1 MADSRLKRNRLV
13 VESVTQEG
21 HRFRPSDWIERIST
35 TLATFGPDGRLRYS
49 DAVQPRMINGA
60 KCLVI
65 KQSLQQDNP
74 EAYCYILSFVE
85 ANDLRS
91 YEE

>member
-1 MADSRLKRNRLV
+1 MAGSSLKRNRLV

-21 HRFRPSDWIERIST
+21 RRFRPSDWIERIST
-35 TLATFGPDGRLRYS
+35 TLATFGRDGRLRYS
-49 DAVQPRMINGA
+49 DAVQPRMINGG

-74 EAYCYILSFVE
+74 EAYRYILSFVE
-85 ANDLRS
+85 ANNLRS